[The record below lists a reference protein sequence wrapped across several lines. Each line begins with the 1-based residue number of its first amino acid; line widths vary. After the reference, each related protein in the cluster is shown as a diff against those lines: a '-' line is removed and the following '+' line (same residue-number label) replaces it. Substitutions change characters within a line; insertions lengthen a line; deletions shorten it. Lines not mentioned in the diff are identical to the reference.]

1 MTGTIGFAAFTTYT
15 LTPGMSLCGRS
26 RLFLFAG
33 LPQADRLNDG
43 RHALNGGRSLASP
56 Q

>member
-1 MTGTIGFAAFTTYT
+1 MTG
-15 LTPGMSLCGRS
+15 CGRS
-26 RLFLFAG
+26 RLFLFVG

-56 Q
+56 QWCTMYLLGNG